1 MYCHSL
7 WRGGGRGEEEKRE
20 EGRKERREGN
30 EDGRG
35 GGLGG
40 IGGGEGGR
48 EGEGRREP
56 NIWSGGESYLGSE
69 QLSSQRRAV
78 PCTHYNH

>member
-7 WRGGGRGEEEKRE
+7 WRGGGRGGGKGEGEKRE
-20 EGRKERREGN
+20 EGGEE
-30 EDGRG
+30 GRG
-35 GGLGG
+35 MRT
-40 IGGGEGGR
+40 GGGDREEEGRR

>member
-35 GGLGG
+35 GLGG
-40 IGGGEGGR
+40 IGRREGRR